1 MLHSLNR
8 SSNYGSTHDTLAFP
22 ENASCFAIWG
32 GRAGPQVQER
42 RLVSSG
48 VEGPDVVVALQ
59 THLWPKKGLLLFIY
73 LFVCL
78 AESGVSRGTWDL
90 P

>member
-1 MLHSLNR
+1 MASLTTNLHSQKMHPVSR
-8 SSNYGSTHDTLAFP
+8 SG
-22 ENASCFAIWG
+22 E
-32 GRAGPQVQER
+32 AGPQAQER

-59 THLWPKKGLLLFIY
+59 TRLWPKKGLLLFIY

-78 AESGVSRGTWDL
+78 AESGVSRGTRDL